1 MLFFFWVFFS
11 ALKTHANI
19 TFQKLPLPR
28 TESGFFPWRKVEKM
42 AKIRIKNS
50 NLIKILYYFE
60 YFRLFPRKNKLKSCK
75 KQTLTTVEEP
85 VDPLELAELWP
96 KGGGCPLGEVN
107 WDAFTP

>member
-28 TESGFFPWRKVEKM
+28 TKSGFFPWRKVEKM
-42 AKIRIKNS
+42 AKILLKKF
-50 NLIKILYYFE
+50 KILYYFE
-60 YFRLFPRKNKLKSCK
+60 YFRLFPSKNKLKSCN
-75 KQTLTTVEEP
+75 KQKLTTVEEP
-85 VDPLELAELWP
+85 VHPLELAELWP

-107 WDAFTP
+107 